1 MELVPSKGR
10 FMEHMTDHPSRTE
23 TAAELHARPFPTVS
37 APARAAFFAYTSSTD
52 EGGRDESAA
61 RAHFLRLLDCYGVP
75 HPSDKLTHFFGQLGV
90 AWVKWECHTE
100 FVTYTAIINGLGDLA
115 FDGSDFAVF
124 PPDWQ
129 AEMPGKILTSTS
141 LRIELD
147 LDISRIKDKLSSWFE
162 RESLAVSRVLDNAA
176 VIAGDY
182 RADSNG
188 HLRFAVFVPEST
200 GRRRVGRIVQR
211 LNEIEIYKTMSMLGL
226 MRSRS
231 LSAELN
237 TVDVNLSA
245 LVANLA
251 DDRVLAEDNLHG
263 LLQLSADLEGHSAA
277 VAYRFAATKAYS
289 AIVAQ
294 RIEVLREGQFE
305 GRQTFR
311 EFMMRRFD
319 PAMRTVQ
326 ACDGRLQDLIS
337 RAIRTGD
344 LLRTRVDVERQSQSQ
359 NLLSSM
365 NRRADAQLQLQK
377 TVEGLSIV
385 AISYYATGL
394 TLYVLAPFSDF
405 IGVSKGKL
413 TAAIVPVVVGLVY
426 LALRQIRKGFRN

>member
-1 MELVPSKGR
+1 
-10 FMEHMTDHPSRTE
+10 
-23 TAAELHARPFPTVS
+23 
-37 APARAAFFAYTSSTD
+37 
-52 EGGRDESAA
+52 
-61 RAHFLRLLDCYGVP
+61 
-75 HPSDKLTHFFGQLGV
+75 
-90 AWVKWECHTE
+90 
-100 FVTYTAIINGLGDLA
+100 
-115 FDGSDFAVF
+115 
-124 PPDWQ
+124 
-129 AEMPGKILTSTS
+129 

-226 MRSRS
+226 MRSRT

-405 IGVSKGKL
+405 IGVSKGIL

-426 LALRQIRKGFRN
+426 LALRRIRKGFRN

>member
-1 MELVPSKGR
+1 
-10 FMEHMTDHPSRTE
+10 
-23 TAAELHARPFPTVS
+23 
-37 APARAAFFAYTSSTD
+37 
-52 EGGRDESAA
+52 
-61 RAHFLRLLDCYGVP
+61 
-75 HPSDKLTHFFGQLGV
+75 
-90 AWVKWECHTE
+90 
-100 FVTYTAIINGLGDLA
+100 
-115 FDGSDFAVF
+115 
-124 PPDWQ
+124 
-129 AEMPGKILTSTS
+129 
-141 LRIELD
+141 
-147 LDISRIKDKLSSWFE
+147 
-162 RESLAVSRVLDNAA
+162 
-176 VIAGDY
+176 
-182 RADSNG
+182 
-188 HLRFAVFVPEST
+188 
-200 GRRRVGRIVQR
+200 

-405 IGVSKGKL
+405 IGVSKGIL

-426 LALRQIRKGFRN
+426 LALRRIRKGFRN